1 VTNRNV
7 GIFIFDGVEAL
18 DFTGPFEVF
27 SVANELNEF
36 SCFDTFTFAERGG
49 VVETVNGLQVLPKYH
64 FDNLPPIDIL
74 VIPGG
79 EGTHELVQNENV
91 LHKLAKLFLESE
103 CIMTVCSGAMLAAK
117 NGWLDHKV
125 YTTHRLTFPVI
136 RQLAPSA
143 LGMPNLR
150 YVAAGKLFTSG
161 GISAGIDL
169 SLALVEKLHTKKMA
183 QRTADYLEYRW
194 LRIPEFFANKI

>member
-1 VTNRNV
+1 MNRNV

-27 SVANELNEF
+27 SVANELHDF
-36 SCFDTFTFAERGG
+36 SCFSTFSFAEGLG
-49 VVETVNGLQVLPKYH
+49 QIETVHGLHVVPKYH
-64 FDNLPPIDIL
+64 FGNLPKIDVLI
-74 VIPGG
+74 IPGG
-79 EGTHELVQNENV
+79 EGTHKLIKNEQVMQRLQTLHEL
-91 LHKLAKLFLESE
+91 SE
-103 CIMTVCSGAMLAAK
+103 LTMTVCSGAMVAAQL
-117 NGWLDHKV
+117 GWLEGKI

-136 RQLAPSA
+136 RQMVPSA

-150 YVAAGKLFTSG
+150 YVSAGKLHTSG

-169 SLALVEKLHTKKMA
+169 SLALVEKLHNKKMA

-194 LRIPEFFANKI
+194 IRIPEFFANKL

>member
-1 VTNRNV
+1 MVNRRV
-7 GIFIFDGVEAL
+7 GIFIFNGVEAL

-27 SVANELNEF
+27 SVANELHDF
-36 SCFDTFTFAERGG
+36 SCFDTFTFAERDG
-49 VVETVNGLQVLPKYH
+49 VVETVNGLQVLPKYN
-64 FDNLPPIDIL
+64 FENLPAIDLL

-79 EGTHELVQNENV
+79 EGTHQLIQNESV
-91 LHKLAKLFLESE
+91 LNKLSVLFDLSE
-103 CIMTVCSGAMLAAK
+103 FTVTVCSGAMLAAK
-117 NGWLDHKV
+117 NGWLDNKV

-150 YVAAGKLFTSG
+150 YVAAGKLLTSG

>member
-1 VTNRNV
+1 MVNRNV

-27 SVANELNEF
+27 SVANELHEF
-36 SCFDTFTFAERGG
+36 SCFSTFTFAESSAPI
-49 VVETVNGLQVLPKYH
+49 ETVNGLQILPKYH
-64 FDNLPPIDIL
+64 FGNLPKIDLL

-79 EGTHELVQNENV
+79 EGTHKLIRNEGVMHQLHELFS
-91 LHKLAKLFLESE
+91 ASE
-103 CIMTVCSGAMLAAK
+103 LTMTVCSGAMVAAQL
-117 NGWLDHKV
+117 GWLDGKI

-136 RQLAPSA
+136 GQMTPSA

-150 YVAAGKLFTSG
+150 YVAAGKLYTSG

-194 LRIPEFFANKI
+194 IRIPEFFANKL